1 MTLKLYYYWHLL
13 LLSIGCCFRLK
24 VTKCHINTSSHLP
37 LSSSMLI
44 CKWEAVGQQTVQSQ
58 LFLRKFEAPT
68 LEDSKIIRSEN
79 VVAVFILVL
88 QGDLGILGPQAESF
102 NHIRAQEKLH
112 IMTQYQK
119 TWYFR
124 YWHETVQTWYHG
136 EVAASSGRNEH
147 VNMQRSNTQKSN
159 NNTQTDCHNHIHVKT
174 RKDLYNHEDMCLI

>member
-1 MTLKLYYYWHLL
+1 MTWKLYYYWHLL

-58 LFLRKFEAPT
+58 LFLRKCKAPT

-79 VVAVFILVL
+79 IVAVFILVL

-102 NHIRAQEKLH
+102 NHIRAQEKVH

-119 TWYFR
+119 NDIFAIEMKLYK
-124 YWHETVQTWYHG
+124 HDITVRLLQ
-136 EVAASSGRNEH
+136 VGRN
-147 VNMQRSNTQKSN
+147 R
-159 NNTQTDCHNHIHVKT
+159 KT
-174 RKDLYNHEDMCLI
+174 LNI